1 MIGSVAANSKPRL
14 TRIYQAHSESFWP
27 ALTDCEAAGWNLKS
41 VLMEQPDI
49 LQLRVQETVQT
60 ILEVEMPFGK
70 LAVSPLCL
78 CGSSACSPRCSE
90 DHFAAPAADN
100 CRLMIE
106 NPSFNALGFVFNSS
120 TIIDGTVSLN

>member
-27 ALTDCEAAGWNLKS
+27 ALTDYEAAGRNLKS

-49 LQLRVQETVQT
+49 LQLGVQEAVQT

-78 CGSSACSPRCSE
+78 CGSSGVRPLILAI
-90 DHFAAPAADN
+90 
-100 CRLMIE
+100 LG
-106 NPSFNALGFVFNSS
+106 ALAVNHPPVSHGEWN
-120 TIIDGTVSLN
+120 TILPHLPQITVV